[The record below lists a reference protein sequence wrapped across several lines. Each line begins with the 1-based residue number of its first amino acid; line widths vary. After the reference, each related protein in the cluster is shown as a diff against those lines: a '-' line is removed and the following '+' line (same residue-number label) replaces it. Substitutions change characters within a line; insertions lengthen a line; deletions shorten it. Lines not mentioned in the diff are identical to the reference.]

1 MLKRRLLALVC
12 TAFVCLSVVA
22 VLWPVTGPAQAT
34 TSSVRIRISK
44 RPAQLAASGP
54 RLFAYVL
61 YATSEIYLCNA
72 VINARRLKN
81 LRVTAEADIVVLTDR
96 AFLEE
101 SDKAVAKRISALRAL
116 GVGAA
121 AVPSY

>member
-1 MLKRRLLALVC
+1 MLKRCLLILVC
-12 TAFVCLSVVA
+12 AALGVLSIVA
-22 VLWPVTGPAQAT
+22 VLRPRTGPEQAT
-34 TSSVRIRISK
+34 KSTVRIRVSS
-44 RPAQLAASGP
+44 RPAQLAADGP

-121 AVPSY
+121 AF